1 MADAPVVFATVDVA
15 AILDLRHRVLRPGCP
30 FESARFEGDDVD
42 TTRHYA
48 ALLDGEAVA
57 CLTLMSAAW
66 EGRDAWQ
73 LRGMATSSR
82 HRRLGIG
89 TGLLRHALADIDGI
103 ACMRPMWCNARIAVI
118 DFYRHLGWTVV
129 SEPFDIAGIG
139 PHVTMLRR
147 D

>member
-1 MADAPVVFATVDVA
+1 MADAPVVFATVAVA
-15 AILDLRHRVLRPGCP
+15 AILDLRHRVLRAGRP
-30 FESARFEGDDVD
+30 FESARFEGDDAD

-57 CLTLMSAAW
+57 CLTLMAAAW

-73 LRGMATSSR
+73 LRGMATSAR

-89 TGLLRHALADIDGI
+89 TRLVRHALADIDGI

-147 D
+147 A